1 MRVKLCSRC
10 PYAPRDLA
18 DHYDPDAALL
28 CMCEVRQRIGGPQP
42 EWPMRG
48 QEETDNA
55 QQVSTSPAR
64 SRQALRRLR
73 RKVWPHP
80 SLLLADCRLFEK
92 MPRSIQGPQGERHR
106 MAVPISR
113 RLTTVSIAAA

>member
-18 DHYDPDAALL
+18 DHYDPDAALYACARCDSEL
-28 CMCEVRQRIGGPQP
+28 EVLNPSGPCEARRRRQC
-42 EWPMRG
+42 
-48 QEETDNA
+48 
-55 QQVSTSPAR
+55 STGLDITSTITPSVAPFATE
-64 SRQALRRLR
+64 S
-73 RKVWPHP
+73 WPHP